1 MRQIN
6 KVKRRV
12 KRRVKRVEF
21 RLTEMEYKHL
31 VNDYQLS
38 ELPTLTDYARAMLF
52 KEMKSRVSSPR
63 KTTDEKLINQI
74 KRVGNNVNQIARK
87 LNSGEYNNQTDE
99 LNYRLQLALK
109 NLEKCVC
116 DVQAH
121 QQKEEE

>member
-1 MRQIN
+1 MRQI
-6 KVKRRV
+6 KKV

-31 VNDYQLS
+31 VNDYLLS

-52 KEMKSRVSSPR
+52 KDMKSRISRPR
-63 KTTDEKLINQI
+63 KTTDEKLINQV
-74 KRVGNNVNQIARK
+74 KRVGNNINQIARK
-87 LNSGEYNNQTDE
+87 INSGEYGEKSEE
-99 LNYRLQLALK
+99 LVYRLELALK
-109 NLEKCVC
+109 NLEKSVC

>member
-1 MRQIN
+1 MRQI
-6 KVKRRV
+6 KKV

-52 KEMKSRVSSPR
+52 KDMKSRVSRPR
-63 KTTDEKLINQI
+63 KTTDEKLINQV
-74 KRVGNNVNQIARK
+74 KRVGNNINQIARK
-87 LNSGEYNNQTDE
+87 INSGEYGEKSEE
-99 LNYRLQLALK
+99 LVYRLELALK
-109 NLEKCVC
+109 NLEKSVY

>member
-1 MRQIN
+1 MRQ
-6 KVKRRV
+6 KKRL
-12 KRRVKRVEF
+12 KRVEF

-52 KEMKSRVSSPR
+52 KDMKSRVSRPR
-63 KTTDEKLINQI
+63 KTTDEKLINQV
-74 KRVGNNVNQIARK
+74 KRVGNNINQIARK
-87 LNSGEYNNQTDE
+87 INSGEYGEKSEE
-99 LNYRLQLALK
+99 LVYRLELALK
-109 NLEKCVC
+109 NLEKSVC